1 MSSNNRK
8 VSIKLL
14 RSAVFVVLAYW
25 VWKVSIKLPRSG
37 SFLNM
42 EKVSIKLLRSAVLS
56 TQKSVHRTANVRSSM
71 DTFKNCHIWQDF
83 PSVQCYQSIETNIG
97 DHFYARTK
105 LKLANWALWVARE
118 SSEEDPMTFIF
129 DETLNL
135 CEPEKF
141 GESFASCRPATE
153 GKKAGSINLYSI
165 SNYLLQMC
173 FVDLW
178 IIPLWIKSWFI
189 NPRNTLGVNS

>member
-1 MSSNNRK
+1 MREQSWK
-8 VSIKLL
+8 WKKMIKI
-14 RSAVFVVLAYW
+14 AVHNCCQLTEQ
-25 VWKVSIKLPRSG
+25 LPT
-37 SFLNM
+37 
-42 EKVSIKLLRSAVLS
+42 ATS
-56 TQKSVHRTANVRSSM
+56 TLWHL
-71 DTFKNCHIWQDF
+71 
-83 PSVQCYQSIETNIG
+83 QCYQSIETNIG

-105 LKLANWALWVARE
+105 LKLANRALWVARE

-129 DETLNL
+129 DEILNL

-153 GKKAGSINLYSI
+153 EKKAGSRNLYSI

-178 IIPLWIKSWFI
+178 IIPLWINPWFI
-189 NPRNTLGVNS
+189 NPQNTLGVNSCWDFSSINFLILPFFLSCRSATGGALAKFFRFTQI

>member
-1 MSSNNRK
+1 MCSYSDECYSQGYN
-8 VSIKLL
+8 II
-14 RSAVFVVLAYW
+14 FCGYVLFNERNG
-25 VWKVSIKLPRSG
+25 I
-37 SFLNM
+37 
-42 EKVSIKLLRSAVLS
+42 
-56 TQKSVHRTANVRSSM
+56 
-71 DTFKNCHIWQDF
+71 
-83 PSVQCYQSIETNIG
+83 QCYQSIETNIG

-105 LKLANWALWVARE
+105 LKLANRALWVARE

-129 DETLNL
+129 DEILNL

-173 FVDLW
+173 FVDL
-178 IIPLWIKSWFI
+178 
-189 NPRNTLGVNS
+189 

>member
-1 MSSNNRK
+1 MIIILIFWIYASK
-8 VSIKLL
+8 MKKKKI
-14 RSAVFVVLAYW
+14 
-25 VWKVSIKLPRSG
+25 
-37 SFLNM
+37 
-42 EKVSIKLLRSAVLS
+42 
-56 TQKSVHRTANVRSSM
+56 
-71 DTFKNCHIWQDF
+71 
-83 PSVQCYQSIETNIG
+83 QCYQSIETNIG

-105 LKLANWALWVARE
+105 LKLANRALWVARE

-129 DETLNL
+129 DEILNL

-173 FVDLW
+173 FVDL
-178 IIPLWIKSWFI
+178 
-189 NPRNTLGVNS
+189 

>member
-1 MSSNNRK
+1 MFLSLQSRSVHKTAKVRSSMDTEIQVSQNCQGPTVLWTLLTDNRK

-25 VWKVSIKLPRSG
+25 VGKVSIKLPRSG

-83 PSVQCYQSIETNIG
+83 PSDISTSLFFVPI
-97 DHFYARTK
+97 H
-105 LKLANWALWVARE
+105 
-118 SSEEDPMTFIF
+118 MFIS
-129 DETLNL
+129 LG
-135 CEPEKF
+135 K
-141 GESFASCRPATE
+141 SCH
-153 GKKAGSINLYSI
+153 IW
-165 SNYLLQMC
+165 Q
-173 FVDLW
+173 F
-178 IIPLWIKSWFI
+178 
-189 NPRNTLGVNS
+189 

>member
-1 MSSNNRK
+1 MGTEA
-8 VSIKLL
+8 VDAAFLL
-14 RSAVFVVLAYW
+14 
-25 VWKVSIKLPRSG
+25 
-37 SFLNM
+37 
-42 EKVSIKLLRSAVLS
+42 LLL
-56 TQKSVHRTANVRSSM
+56 
-71 DTFKNCHIWQDF
+71 
-83 PSVQCYQSIETNIG
+83 QCYQSIETNIG

-105 LKLANWALWVARE
+105 LKLANRALWVARE

-153 GKKAGSINLYSI
+153 EKKAGSRNLYSI

-173 FVDLW
+173 FVDL
-178 IIPLWIKSWFI
+178 
-189 NPRNTLGVNS
+189 

>member
-1 MSSNNRK
+1 MSWNCRPKYFHFFRWISAHIQNIK
-8 VSIKLL
+8 KKIESKSIHNHLYL
-14 RSAVFVVLAYW
+14 
-25 VWKVSIKLPRSG
+25 
-37 SFLNM
+37 
-42 EKVSIKLLRSAVLS
+42 
-56 TQKSVHRTANVRSSM
+56 
-71 DTFKNCHIWQDF
+71 
-83 PSVQCYQSIETNIG
+83 QCYQSIETNIG
-97 DHFYARTK
+97 DHFYERTK
-105 LKLANWALWVARE
+105 LKLANRALWVARK

-178 IIPLWIKSWFI
+178 IIPLWIKLNDS
-189 NPRNTLGVNS
+189 